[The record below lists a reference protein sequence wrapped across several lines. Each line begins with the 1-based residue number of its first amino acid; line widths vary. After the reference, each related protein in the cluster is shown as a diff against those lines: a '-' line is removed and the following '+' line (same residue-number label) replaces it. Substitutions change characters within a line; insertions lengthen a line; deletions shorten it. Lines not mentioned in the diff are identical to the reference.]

1 MKFKVFS
8 YKSITSTNDI
18 AISLIKK
25 EKKENGCVYT
35 IKQTKGRGTHGKRWI
50 STKGNFFVSI
60 FFPLKKHYPSFSEFT
75 TINPIIIASVIEKF
89 CEKKYISF
97 KWPNDVLV
105 KEKKICGILQEHITL
120 NNKPFLIIGIG
131 LNVLSNPKLTKK
143 YQATNIFE
151 ETKNKPSMKKILQYI
166 VKSYEKFFTNLSSY
180 NYEYY
185 KKKIETMA
193 IN

>member
-75 TINPIIIASVIEKF
+75 TINPIIIARVIEKF

-105 KEKKICGILQEHITL
+105 KKKKICGILQEHITL

-143 YQATNIFE
+143 YQATNIFV
-151 ETKNKPSMKKILQYI
+151 ETKNKPPMKKILQYI
-166 VKSYEKFFTNLSSY
+166 VKSYENFFTNLSSY

>member
-143 YQATNIFE
+143 YQATNIFV